1 MRVNKDLDKVVP
13 ESGGDSSLSWL
24 VKRKGKGWKLNHLE
38 EKTRMKEFSQN

>member
-24 VKRKGKGWKLNHLE
+24 LKRKWKVWKLKHLE
-38 EKTRMKEFSQN
+38 EKTLMKEFSQN